1 MTLVNKRTNLLRFSV
16 QASMLARKMYHRSLA
31 FKKLLNLPKGTDLII
46 LSAALFGVTM
56 VLTKGSLNDIPP
68 LTLLS
73 IQSASSVTLF
83 WTIILVQKISVPLNK
98 DTLKIAL
105 TGLLEPGLSYI
116 FGIFGLALTT
126 ACNSSLINTTEPL
139 VTIALSWLILG
150 ESISISLV
158 ALGFIACLGVIFV
171 ALPDLA
177 SFGDGSMLGNCLIFV
192 SVLFAGLYSVIT
204 SVKVKTLPP
213 VVLAAIQ
220 QSISLILFLVMT
232 FGAFA
237 LHLETIDLTTTTF
250 RSVLIAMVSGA
261 FGYGLAFLLYLGA
274 INYQSAT
281 RISLYLTLIPIFGII
296 SAYFLLGERFMP
308 VQIFG
313 ASLIL
318 VTIAGISQ
326 LPAPKS
332 QKS

>member
-1 MTLVNKRTNLLRFSV
+1 V
-16 QASMLARKMYHRSLA
+16 QAEMIARKMYYRSLA
-31 FKKLLNLPKGTDLII
+31 FKKLLNLQKGTDLII

-56 VLTKGSLNDIPP
+56 VLTKGVLNDLPP

-83 WTIILVQKISVPLNK
+83 WTIIVLQKISVPLNR

-116 FGIFGLALTT
+116 FGIFGLSLTT
-126 ACNSSLINTTEPL
+126 ASNSSLINTTEPL
-139 VTIALSWLILG
+139 VTIVLSWLILG
-150 ESISISLV
+150 ESISISFV
-158 ALGFIACLGVIFV
+158 SLGFIACLGVIFV
-171 ALPDLA
+171 ALPNLA
-177 SFGDGSMLGNCLIFV
+177 SLEDGSMLGNCLIFV

-204 SVKVKTLPP
+204 SVNVKSLPP

-220 QSISLILFLVMT
+220 QSVSLILFLVMT
-232 FGAFA
+232 LGAFA
-237 LHLETIDLTTTTF
+237 LHLETIDLTTISF
-250 RSVLIAMVSGA
+250 KSILIAMVSGA

-281 RISLYLTLIPIFGII
+281 RISLYLTLIPIFGVI
-296 SAYFLLGERFMP
+296 SAYILLGERFMP
-308 VQIFG
+308 MQIFG

-318 VTIAGISQ
+318 VTVVVISQ
-326 LPAPKS
+326 LPAAKSHKSEVIS
-332 QKS
+332 QKSEVGF